1 MPELPEVEAVVRRLR
16 ERVTG
21 ARVAGVKV
29 WRCATPEV
37 EELAPGRTIEGVDR
51 RAKHILVRLSGGW
64 TLHTHLRMT
73 GNLYAIPDWRM
84 HVAGA
89 RVVVRLRGGEGI
101 VFEDSR
107 ALGRMEMRPTV
118 ELDAELAA
126 GLGPEPLSGEFTVQ
140 RFVEAA
146 KGSRQPAKLFLM
158 DQRRVAG
165 LGNIYAA
172 EILFRAGVD
181 PRKEMRRLA
190 RKRVEVLHTQIVGVM
205 RDAVESAWIAY
216 GVPGQF
222 SEGEMFDCQVY
233 DREGLPCLACGKPI
247 RRLPQGGRSTY
258 FCASCQR

>member
-16 ERVTG
+16 DRVVGSRIRSVT
-21 ARVAGVKV
+21 A

-37 EELAPGRTIEGVDR
+37 EELAPGHAIQAVER
-51 RAKHILVRLSGGW
+51 RAKHILIRLSGGL

-73 GNLYAIPDWRM
+73 GNLYAIPDARM
-84 HVAGA
+84 HAAGA
-89 RVVVRLRGGEGI
+89 RVVIALKGGAGI

-107 ALGRMEMRPTV
+107 ALGKMAVRQTSDLNT
-118 ELDAELAA
+118 ELEET
-126 GLGPEPLSGEFTVQ
+126 LGPEPLSDAFTAQ
-140 RFVEAA
+140 QFVDSARA
-146 KGSRQPAKLFLM
+146 SRQPAKLFLM

-165 LGNIYAA
+165 LGNIYVA
-172 EILFRAGVD
+172 EILFRAKVD
-181 PRKEMRRLA
+181 PRKQIGRLKRA
-190 RKRVEVLHTQIVGVM
+190 RLERLHAQIVGVM

-233 DREGLPCLACGKPI
+233 DREGQPCLVCGKPI